1 MSKNRIISSDRV
13 RQIRK
18 PKTKILIAVEGKN
31 KTEKNYFNNFENGQ
45 RPYNISYARGT
56 NTDPLNLVTM
66 LIKEIKELGLNLQNG
81 DMAYCVFDTDTNQE
95 KNIIINK
102 AIELAKKNRIIVI
115 TSSPCFEIWFLLHY
129 IYTTASMSNDDVI
142 KALKKHYS
150 KYEKN
155 INIYP
160 YIKENLN
167 EAILR
172 SKRLEQYHLNNN
184 HTIGNVEANPNTEVY
199 KVIEYLTK
207 NN

>member
-1 MSKNRIISSDRV
+1 
-13 RQIRK
+13 
-18 PKTKILIAVEGKN
+18 
-31 KTEKNYFNNFENGQ
+31 
-45 RPYNISYARGT
+45 
-56 NTDPLNLVTM
+56 
-66 LIKEIKELGLNLQNG
+66 
-81 DMAYCVFDTDTNQE
+81 MAYCVFDTDTNKE

-160 YIKENLN
+160 LIVS
-167 EAILR
+167 I
-172 SKRLEQYHLNNN
+172 
-184 HTIGNVEANPNTEVY
+184 
-199 KVIEYLTK
+199 
-207 NN
+207 

>member
-56 NTDPLNLVTM
+56 NTDPLNLVAM

-160 YIKENLN
+160 YIKEM
-167 EAILR
+167 
-172 SKRLEQYHLNNN
+172 
-184 HTIGNVEANPNTEVY
+184 
-199 KVIEYLTK
+199 
-207 NN
+207 